1 MSSNAR
7 KRDQDWEGW
16 LRAYD
21 IENGREL
28 WRGPLPESGKA
39 TPMSYQVRSGEQFVV
54 IAVGGG
60 DVFGTGDYVVAFR
73 LSTSGQVN
81 VPDDR

>member
-1 MSSNAR
+1 MFIAAAIDR
-7 KRDQDWEGW
+7 W

-21 IENGREL
+21 IETGREL

-39 TPMSYQVRSGEQFVV
+39 TPMSYQLGSGEQFVV

-60 DVFGTGDYVVAFR
+60 DVWGAGDYLVAFR
-73 LSTSGQVN
+73 L
-81 VPDDR
+81 RR